1 MILSCRPRCSDR
13 GRWRFT
19 FRTTGAGNV
28 QILFWVTAV
37 ALLGRLRNGLAFAG
51 P

>member
-1 MILSCRPRCSDR
+1 
-13 GRWRFT
+13 
-19 FRTTGAGNV
+19 V